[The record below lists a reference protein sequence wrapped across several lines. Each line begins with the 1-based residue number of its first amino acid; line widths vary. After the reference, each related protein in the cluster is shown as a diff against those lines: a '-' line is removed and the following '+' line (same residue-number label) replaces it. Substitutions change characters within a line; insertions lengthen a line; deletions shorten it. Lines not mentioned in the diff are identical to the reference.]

1 MVEPNTLNSADKV
14 KEVYEML
21 RCLEVPLSTKDS
33 ELDSSQFAI
42 HLEYEALRDVQGV
55 LPISPG
61 LLDEMEEHLC
71 KDPATPWTHCH
82 HAPSFSYLMK
92 KLLPD
97 KIGFEYFWAMTVKAR
112 IALWIQTQ
120 AVRFGNEMDSEK
132 AGYDSRQAFSPLPA
146 VCIRERFGLNFVP
159 FTEVRLRAKR

>member
-1 MVEPNTLNSADKV
+1 MLDSTQTRIVALRAYVSDFRDWRAGDGFYARHHWDVQLEYHPSGDNGENPVKEPNFLNSVDKV

-42 HLEYEALRDVQGV
+42 QLEYEALRDVQGV

-71 KDPATPWTHCH
+71 KDPTTPWTHCH
-82 HAPSFSYLMK
+82 HAPSFLYWSY
-92 KLLPD
+92 
-97 KIGFEYFWAMTVKAR
+97 
-112 IALWIQTQ
+112 Q
-120 AVRFGNEMDSEK
+120 
-132 AGYDSRQAFSPLPA
+132 RQ
-146 VCIRERFGLNFVP
+146 
-159 FTEVRLRAKR
+159 